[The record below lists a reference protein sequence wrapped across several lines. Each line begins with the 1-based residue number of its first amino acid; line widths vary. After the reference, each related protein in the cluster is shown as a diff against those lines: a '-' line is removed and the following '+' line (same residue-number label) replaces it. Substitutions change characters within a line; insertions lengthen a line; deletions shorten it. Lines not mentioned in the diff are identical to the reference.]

1 MCSSI
6 PKYFS
11 AAGIRIDQKL
21 EISFGKELQKEMGA
35 NKDTRL
41 FLFEGTHT
49 NK

>member
-1 MCSSI
+1 MLE
-6 PKYFS
+6 YFF

-35 NKDTRL
+35 NKDTHSSL
-41 FLFEGTHT
+41 YEGTHT